1 MLTILIA
8 QIEPYKHLAANQN
21 IAAGSENLCK
31 NDKNHTQIITKE
43 KNYVSIK
50 R

>member
-1 MLTILIA
+1 MITILIA
-8 QIEPYKHLAANQN
+8 QIHHNKPAAANQN
-21 IAAGSENLCK
+21 IGAVSENLCK